1 MWNGRWTKG
10 RKRGKGEE
18 IVALIGRALCSDGGG
33 VDRLLPLITLNL
45 RKSMEDTC
53 VGLRGVVSMMMSGE
67 WRKGEDG

>member
-1 MWNGRWTKG
+1 M
-10 RKRGKGEE
+10 
-18 IVALIGRALCSDGGG
+18 IGRTLCSDGGG